1 MVLNLKAFCKFLQDW
16 LTHTLLKRPRENL
29 SSWSVSATLWPTSP
43 WLLEEEMAPH
53 CSILAWEIHGQRGL
67 EGCMPWGH
75 EELDAT
81 EHAHAHSNNSLLSSP
96 FFSKDRWQ
104 VLGKY

>member
-1 MVLNLKAFCKFLQDW
+1 
-16 LTHTLLKRPRENL
+16 
-29 SSWSVSATLWPTSP
+29 
-43 WLLEEEMAPH
+43 MAPH

-67 EGCMPWGH
+67 EGCTPRGH
-75 EELDAT
+75 EEWNAT